1 MALGASWVLSG
12 TLVALLKCW
21 GKTFMIYIK
30 IFTTAD
36 NTKAAREQE
45 AFLYTAAPRSA
56 VTTSDGAAAPSA
68 ESVLPAGPTRA

>member
-1 MALGASWVLSG
+1 
-12 TLVALLKCW
+12 
-21 GKTFMIYIK
+21 MIYIK
-30 IFTTAD
+30 ISTTAE
-36 NTKAAREQE
+36 NTKATREQE

>member
-21 GKTFMIYIK
+21 GKTFMIFIK
-30 IFTTAD
+30 ISTTAE
-36 NTKAAREQE
+36 NTKATREQE
-45 AFLYTAAPRSA
+45 AFLYTAAPRNA
-56 VTTSDGAAAPSA
+56 VTASDGAAAPSA